1 MANKYTLRL
10 YIVGYTPVARRA
22 IDNLNKL
29 CEEPEVATTYDF
41 EVINL
46 VEHPA
51 LAEQERILATPVLIK
66 ELPEPMRRIIGDLS
80 DRERVLVGLDLYVR
94 GEDS

>member
-1 MANKYTLRL
+1 MAKYTLRL

-22 IDNLNKL
+22 IDNLKKL
-29 CEEPEVATTYDF
+29 CEEPEVAATYDF

-46 VEHPA
+46 IEHPA
-51 LAEQERILATPVLIK
+51 LAEQERILATPVLVK

-94 GEDS
+94 GEGS